1 MKAVRSDAGFT
12 LIEVLVSLAIF
23 SLAIVGLNRAA
34 TLAVSGTT
42 NLTLNTHAGIVADNA
57 VVLQRLE
64 PIEVG
69 TDRFEDQSG
78 GIDFDVVVETVRTE
92 QPGFYE
98 LQIRVSE
105 LDEDRILSERRAFL
119 YDAPAQPTSGTGS

>member
-42 NLTLNTHAGIVADNA
+42 NLTLKTHAGIVADNA

>member
-1 MKAVRSDAGFT
+1 M
-12 LIEVLVSLAIF
+12 
-23 SLAIVGLNRAA
+23 
-34 TLAVSGTT
+34 
-42 NLTLNTHAGIVADNA
+42 ADNA